1 MAFVE
6 GKAIDDC
13 LELLELLELLDLLP
27 DDPERLLA
35 EHSPTSRRPRGLDA
49 AT

>member
-13 LELLELLELLDLLP
+13 LELLELLDLLP